1 MFFINIATFTSCAC
15 CCCYCCWCYFSWYN
29 KLNNKLNEW
38 VKQGREWGKTMKQ
51 QQQQSKINSNWNR
64 KGCSQQKK
72 VWSTLRLANDN
83 LTIDEVVEQTSSLKD
98 PTVDTSFL
106 PDNKEWDRGIQIK
119 WRRLQIKR
127 QDTQNHIPN
136 DIRYPDGSRY
146 QVQGSLQEERLND

>member
-1 MFFINIATFTSCAC
+1 
-15 CCCYCCWCYFSWYN
+15 
-29 KLNNKLNEW
+29 
-38 VKQGREWGKTMKQ
+38 
-51 QQQQSKINSNWNR
+51 
-64 KGCSQQKK
+64 
-72 VWSTLRLANDN
+72 LRLANDN